1 MLMIAASN
9 FSTTAVQLAVIVL
22 ARRQGLSSTS
32 IGVFVA
38 LVGATTLLGSL
49 ASPLLRRFL
58 SMRAILLSEFW
69 AGLAFLPFLVWPNV
83 YILALAFAVQ
93 AFCFP
98 NTDAAIASY
107 WYALTPDRLVGRV
120 MSASNTLRVL
130 AVPFGPIAAGLLLSS
145 TSPRATIAVF
155 TAWTLAAAAV
165 GTFSSSIRGMPP
177 LTEVTTASAAHGAAG

>member
-1 MLMIAASN
+1 
-9 FSTTAVQLAVIVL
+9 
-22 ARRQGLSSTS
+22 
-32 IGVFVA
+32 
-38 LVGATTLLGSL
+38 
-49 ASPLLRRFL
+49 
-58 SMRAILLSEFW
+58 
-69 AGLAFLPFLVWPNV
+69 
-83 YILALAFAVQ
+83 
-93 AFCFP
+93 
-98 NTDAAIASY
+98 
-107 WYALTPDRLVGRV
+107 